1 MKVAVIGAGRIGRVH
16 IENISTGVREMEIKT
31 VADPFLNADSEAFIK
46 SFGIPNAT
54 KDVDSVFADPEIEA
68 VLICSSTDTH
78 ADLIVQAAAAGKHI
92 FCEKPVDH
100 DVARVRMALDAIK
113 KAGVKLQIGFV
124 RRFDHNHRGVYDAVR
139 SGKIGTPHILRISS
153 RDPQPPTIAYVRR
166 SGGIFY
172 DMMIHDFDIIRF
184 LAGCEVTEV
193 YAKGAVLVDPAIGA
207 EGDVD
212 TAIVTL
218 TFENGAIGVIDNSRQ
233 AVYGYDQR
241 LEVFGSEGAVQDEND
256 IPNTV
261 VVSRADGTSYGTA
274 YQVMWDRYARAFID
288 EMKAFADSVIHDKVP
303 PVTDLDGLYPV
314 LMAAAANKSLKEGR
328 PVKISE
334 VDI

>member
-1 MKVAVIGAGRIGRVH
+1 
-16 IENISTGVREMEIKT
+16 
-31 VADPFLNADSEAFIK
+31 
-46 SFGIPNAT
+46 
-54 KDVDSVFADPEIEA
+54 
-68 VLICSSTDTH
+68 
-78 ADLIVQAAAAGKHI
+78 
-92 FCEKPVDH
+92 
-100 DVARVRMALDAIK
+100 MALDAVK

-172 DMMIHDFDIIRF
+172 DMMIHDFDMIRF

-218 TFENGAIGVIDNSRQ
+218 TFENGAIGVIDNSVRQ
-233 AVYGYDQR
+233 YTAMTSVWKYSVRKALYRMKTTSRTQ
-241 LEVFGSEGAVQDEND
+241 LLFPVQ
-256 IPNTV
+256 
-261 VVSRADGTSYGTA
+261 TS
-274 YQVMWDRYARAFID
+274 
-288 EMKAFADSVIHDKVP
+288 
-303 PVTDLDGLYPV
+303 
-314 LMAAAANKSLKEGR
+314 AAANKSLKEGR

-334 VDI
+334 VDV

>member
-1 MKVAVIGAGRIGRVH
+1 
-16 IENISTGVREMEIKT
+16 
-31 VADPFLNADSEAFIK
+31 
-46 SFGIPNAT
+46 
-54 KDVDSVFADPEIEA
+54 
-68 VLICSSTDTH
+68 
-78 ADLIVQAAAAGKHI
+78 
-92 FCEKPVDH
+92 
-100 DVARVRMALDAIK
+100 MALDAVK

-172 DMMIHDFDIIRF
+172 DMMIHDFDMIRF

-261 VVSRADGTSYGTA
+261 VVSRADICCCQ
-274 YQVMWDRYARAFID
+274 QVPQGRQTGQDFRSRCIKFDNLTFSLLKKPSIQIHEWRAFFVGINRRN
-288 EMKAFADSVIHDKVP
+288 P
-303 PVTDLDGLYPV
+303 
-314 LMAAAANKSLKEGR
+314 
-328 PVKISE
+328 
-334 VDI
+334 

>member
-1 MKVAVIGAGRIGRVH
+1 
-16 IENISTGVREMEIKT
+16 
-31 VADPFLNADSEAFIK
+31 
-46 SFGIPNAT
+46 
-54 KDVDSVFADPEIEA
+54 
-68 VLICSSTDTH
+68 
-78 ADLIVQAAAAGKHI
+78 
-92 FCEKPVDH
+92 
-100 DVARVRMALDAIK
+100 MALDAVK

-172 DMMIHDFDIIRF
+172 DMMIHDFDMIRF

-193 YAKGAVLVDPAIGA
+193 YAKGAVLVDP
-207 EGDVD
+207 
-212 TAIVTL
+212 
-218 TFENGAIGVIDNSRQ
+218 AIGVIDNSRQ

-261 VVSRADGTSYGTA
+261 VVSRADICCCQ
-274 YQVMWDRYARAFID
+274 QVPQGRQTGQDFRSRCIKFDNLTFSLFKKPSIQIHEWRAFFVGINRR
-288 EMKAFADSVIHDKVP
+288 IP
-303 PVTDLDGLYPV
+303 
-314 LMAAAANKSLKEGR
+314 
-328 PVKISE
+328 
-334 VDI
+334 

>member
-1 MKVAVIGAGRIGRVH
+1 
-16 IENISTGVREMEIKT
+16 
-31 VADPFLNADSEAFIK
+31 
-46 SFGIPNAT
+46 
-54 KDVDSVFADPEIEA
+54 
-68 VLICSSTDTH
+68 
-78 ADLIVQAAAAGKHI
+78 
-92 FCEKPVDH
+92 
-100 DVARVRMALDAIK
+100 MALDAVK

-172 DMMIHDFDIIRF
+172 DMIIHDFDMIRF

-218 TFENGAIGVIDNSRQ
+218 TF
-233 AVYGYDQR
+233 
-241 LEVFGSEGAVQDEND
+241 
-256 IPNTV
+256 
-261 VVSRADGTSYGTA
+261 
-274 YQVMWDRYARAFID
+274 
-288 EMKAFADSVIHDKVP
+288 
-303 PVTDLDGLYPV
+303 
-314 LMAAAANKSLKEGR
+314 
-328 PVKISE
+328 
-334 VDI
+334 